1 MYDFHVHSNFSGD
14 CKYPME
20 KMVKGAIEKNLKIL
34 SFTDH
39 VDYEYGESKLTFAF
53 ETLDYFKE
61 VRRLKSKF
69 QKDIEVL
76 SGIELGIQPHLG
88 SKIAD
93 LIDLDAFDFVI
104 MSLHIVEGKE
114 IHEGNFYKEKTSLK
128 AYEAYYND
136 LLLSLES
143 FDNFDVVGHLNIVER
158 YVQYLDKILDIEEY
172 KDVLTNVMKKIIS
185 MDKGIE
191 VNTSGIRYGMD
202 SFLPGIEIL
211 KLYKSLGGE
220 IITIG
225 SDAHR
230 PEDIAFGYKDVIS
243 ALREVG
249 FKHICIYRNRKKQF
263 IKIE

>member
-1 MYDFHVHSNFSGD
+1 MYDFHVHSSFSGD

-20 KMVKGAIEKNLKIL
+20 KMVKGAIEKNLKMI

-39 VDYEYGESKLTFAF
+39 IDYEYGESQLDFAF
-53 ETLDYFKE
+53 ETLDYLKE
-61 VRRLKSKF
+61 VKRLKSKF
-69 QKDIEVL
+69 KQNIEVL

-88 SKIAD
+88 SKIPD
-93 LIDLDAFDFVI
+93 LIDLNAFDFVI

-114 IHEGNFYKEKTSLK
+114 IHEGNFYKGKTSLQ
-128 AYEAYYND
+128 AYQGYYND
-136 LLLSLES
+136 LLWSLES
-143 FDNFDVVGHLNIVER
+143 FDDFDVVGHLNIVER
-158 YVQYLDKILDIEEY
+158 YGKYLDKILDIEEY
-172 KDVLTNVMKKIIS
+172 QDVLINVLKKIIS
-185 MDKGIE
+185 MEKGIE

-230 PEDIAFGYKDVIS
+230 PDDIGFGYRDVIS
-243 ALREVG
+243 LLREVG
-249 FKHICIYRNRKKQF
+249 FKHICIFRNRKKQF
-263 IKIE
+263 IRIE